1 MAVVSKVT
9 LRKGYQPSEREA
21 FMNPKQ
27 QEYFRRRLL
36 AWRGELL
43 RESSTTLQN
52 LQEHHSQVADFADRA
67 SVETE
72 RSVELRTRDRGRKL
86 IGKIDEALR
95 RIEDGSYGYC
105 VETEEPIGIK
115 RLDARPIATLSLE
128 AQERHERR
136 ERIYRD
142 D

>member
-1 MAVVSKVT
+1 MAGKIT
-9 LRKGYQPSEREA
+9 LPKGYLPSENET
-21 FMNPKQ
+21 FMNARQ
-27 QEYFRRRLL
+27 REYFRRRLL
-36 AWRGELL
+36 SWREELL
-43 RESSTTLQN
+43 RETSATLQN
-52 LQEHHSQVADFADRA
+52 LQENHFQPADFADRA
-67 SVETE
+67 SVETD

-86 IGKIDEALR
+86 IAKIDEALQ

-105 VETEEPIGIK
+105 VETDEPIGVK

-128 AQERHERR
+128 AQERHERQ